1 MNAVA
6 IGGHFASVFHQ
17 ATAGAALRRSTKSGA
32 QHRTGAPVRRD
43 SREAGTFE
51 DMFWS
56 IPAKGETDKLLL
68 TARRAL
74 DAARRLSRD
83 ERAGERTLTNTE
95 RRITKLT
102 AGAVRVYEEILTL
115 ARLNEGKVYPS
126 YDYLA
131 GATAL
136 GRRTV
141 ARSIAILED
150 IGFVV
155 RQRRFKRVEG
165 EKGEKPRYEQTSNA
179 YRPTL
184 AQAVMS
190 YLPRWMRPA
199 PTPVDQVQRDAE
211 MQEDAQHMLSQL
223 NCRDLARAT
232 LSGPMGA
239 ALARLGAR
247 IDAQGASA
255 ETVLNR

>member
-6 IGGHFASVFHQ
+6 IGGRFASVFNRASVG
-17 ATAGAALRRSTKSGA
+17 ATPRSRSKSGA
-32 QHRTGAPVRRD
+32 PHPTGAPVRRD

-56 IPAKGETDKLLL
+56 VPAKGETDKLLL

-74 DAARRLSRD
+74 DAARRLLRD
-83 ERAGERTLTNTE
+83 ERSGSRTLTSSE
-95 RRITKLT
+95 RRISKLT
-102 AGAVRVYEEILTL
+102 PGAVRIYEEILTL
-115 ARLNEGKVYPS
+115 ARLNQGKVFPS
-126 YDYLA
+126 YEYLA
-131 GATAL
+131 DATAL

-141 ARSIAILED
+141 ARGLSILED
-150 IGFVV
+150 IGFLV
-155 RQRRFKRVEG
+155 RQRRFKRVEAEG
-165 EKGEKPRYEQTSNA
+165 TKPRYEQTSNA

-184 AQAVMS
+184 AQTVLS

-199 PTPVDQVQRDAE
+199 PVPVDQLQRDAE
-211 MQEDAQHMLSQL
+211 QQEDRQHMLSQL

-232 LSGPMGA
+232 LSGSVGD

>member
-6 IGGHFASVFHQ
+6 IGGHFASVFNR
-17 ATAGAALRRSTKSGA
+17 ASVGAVTRGRSKSGA
-32 QHRTGAPVRRD
+32 PHPTGAPVRRE

-56 IPAKGETDKLLL
+56 VPAKGETDKLLL

-74 DAARRLSRD
+74 DAGRRLLRD
-83 ERAGERTLTNTE
+83 ERAGARTLSSSE
-95 RRITKLT
+95 RKITRLT

-115 ARLNEGKVYPS
+115 ARLNQGKVFPS
-126 YDYLA
+126 YDHLSE
-131 GATAL
+131 ATSL

-141 ARSIAILED
+141 ARSIRILED
-150 IGFVV
+150 VGFLL

-165 EKGEKPRYEQTSNA
+165 EGAKPRYVQTSNA

-184 AQAVMS
+184 AQTVLA

-199 PTPVDQVQRDAE
+199 PIPVDQLQRDAE
-211 MQEDAQHMLSQL
+211 RAEDCQHMLSQL
-223 NCRDLARAT
+223 NCRELARAT
-232 LSGPMGA
+232 LSGPVGD

-255 ETVLNR
+255 GTVLNR

>member
-6 IGGHFASVFHQ
+6 IGGRFASVFQQ
-17 ATAGAALRRSTKSGA
+17 ATASVGARRRSQSGA
-32 QHRTGAPVRRD
+32 PHPTGAPVRRD

-51 DMFWS
+51 DMFWFV
-56 IPAKGETDKLLL
+56 PAKGETDKLLL

-74 DAARRLSRD
+74 DAGRRLRRD
-83 ERAGERTLTNTE
+83 ERAGARTLSVSE
-95 RRITKLT
+95 RKITKLT
-102 AGAVRVYEEILTL
+102 AGAVRVFEEMLTL
-115 ARLNEGKVYPS
+115 ARLNQGKVFPS
-126 YDYLA
+126 YDYLSE
-131 GATAL
+131 ATSL

-141 ARSIAILED
+141 ARSIRILED
-150 IGFVV
+150 VGFVL
-155 RQRRFKRVEG
+155 RQRRFKRVEEEG
-165 EKGEKPRYEQTSNA
+165 AKPRYVQTSNA

-184 AQAVMS
+184 AQAVLA

-199 PTPVDQVQRDAE
+199 PVPVDQLQRDAE
-211 MQEDAQHMLSQL
+211 RHEDCQHMLSQL
-223 NCRDLARAT
+223 NCRELARAT
-232 LSGPMGA
+232 LSGPMGD

>member
-6 IGGHFASVFHQ
+6 VGGRFASIFQQ
-17 ATAGAALRRSTKSGA
+17 AATGATTRRRSQSGA
-32 QHRTGAPVRRD
+32 PHPTGAPVRRD

-56 IPAKGETDKLLL
+56 VPAKGETDKLLL

-74 DAARRLSRD
+74 DAGRRLLRD
-83 ERAGERTLTNTE
+83 ERAGARTLSNSE
-95 RRITKLT
+95 RKITKLT
-102 AGAVRVYEEILTL
+102 SAAIRIYEEILTL
-115 ARLNEGKVYPS
+115 ARLNQGKVFPS

-131 GATAL
+131 DATAL

-141 ARSIAILED
+141 ARGIRILED
-150 IGFVV
+150 VGFLA
-155 RQRRFKRVEG
+155 RQRRFKRVEEEG
-165 EKGEKPRYEQTSNA
+165 AKPRYVQTSNA
-179 YRPTL
+179 YRATMAQTVL
-184 AQAVMS
+184 A

-199 PTPVDQVQRDAE
+199 PVPVDQLQRDDE
-211 MQEDAQHMLSQL
+211 RHEDCQHMLSQL
-223 NCRDLARAT
+223 NCRELARAT
-232 LSGPMGA
+232 LSGPMGD

>member
-6 IGGHFASVFHQ
+6 IGGHFASVFNR
-17 ATAGAALRRSTKSGA
+17 ASAGAVTRGRSKSGA
-32 QHRTGAPVRRD
+32 PHPTGAPVRRD

-56 IPAKGETDKLLL
+56 VPAKGETDKLLL

-74 DAARRLSRD
+74 DAARRLLRD
-83 ERAGERTLTNTE
+83 ERSGARTLTSSE

-102 AGAVRVYEEILTL
+102 PGAVRIYEEILTL
-115 ARLNEGKVYPS
+115 ARLNQGKVFPS
-126 YDYLA
+126 YEYLA
-131 GATAL
+131 DATAL

-141 ARSIAILED
+141 ARGLRILED
-150 IGFVV
+150 IGFLV
-155 RQRRFKRVEG
+155 RQRRFKRVGSE
-165 EKGEKPRYEQTSNA
+165 GEKPRYEQTSNA
-179 YRPTL
+179 YRPTV
-184 AQAVMS
+184 AQTVLG

-199 PTPVDQVQRDAE
+199 PIPVDQLQRDAE
-211 MQEDAQHMLSQL
+211 QQEDRQHMLSQL

-232 LSGPMGA
+232 LSGSVGD